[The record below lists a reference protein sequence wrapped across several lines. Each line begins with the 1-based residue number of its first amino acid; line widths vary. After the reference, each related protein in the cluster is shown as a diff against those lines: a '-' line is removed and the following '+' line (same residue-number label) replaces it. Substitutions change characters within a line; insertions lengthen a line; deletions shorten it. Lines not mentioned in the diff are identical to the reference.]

1 MENADTIP
9 HPDLLA
15 EIRQFCADR
24 AMAPTR
30 FGKEA
35 LSDPAFVSN
44 LEAGRECRRSTI
56 QRVRAFMAAPRQV
69 QAPGSAEA
77 AE

>member
-15 EIRQFCADR
+15 EIRTFCAAR
-24 AMAPTR
+24 GMATTR

-44 LEAGRECRRSTI
+44 LEAGRECRRATI
-56 QRVRAFMAAPRQV
+56 NKVRAFMAASGDV
-69 QAPGSAEA
+69 AGSAPKEA

>member
-1 MENADTIP
+1 MQNTDTIP

-15 EIRQFCADR
+15 EIRAFCAARD
-24 AMAPTR
+24 MAPTR

-44 LEAGRECRRSTI
+44 LATGRECRRATI
-56 QRVRAFMAAPRQV
+56 SKVRAFMASFEA
-69 QAPGSAEA
+69 SAARA

>member
-15 EIRQFCADR
+15 EIRAFCAAR
-24 AMAPTR
+24 GMATTR

-44 LEAGRECRRSTI
+44 LEAGRECRRATI
-56 QRVRAFMAAPRQV
+56 HKVRAFMTA
-69 QAPGSAEA
+69 SADVNDRETKEA